1 MSLKKPD
8 LDCGSHA
15 TVRSVRQTVRLL
27 LLRSIAQLS
36 VRPLSMRGLS
46 SPSVPRSV
54 LLVRPDHLGDVLF
67 TAPAVRHLRRMW
79 PTTRLTML
87 TGPWAKPIAERIPF
101 LDEVL
106 TCPFPWFS
114 RQPRKS
120 FLEPYLL
127 LRREA
132 ERIGGYDF
140 DLSIVMRFDHWWG
153 AWLSLWAGIPCRVG
167 YDTPEVAPFLTR
179 PVPYTTGC
187 HEVLQNL
194 ALAKAA
200 TGCYRPSSIPPTRG
214 EVCHSERSEESRLE
228 FQPTEDEV
236 ESADRLLTTA
246 GIRPKDRLVCV
257 HPGAGAP
264 VKLWG
269 NEAWARVI
277 QALVQE
283 YGVKVILSGGP
294 GEVELAR
301 DLESALAPHVTLNHS
316 VGRVSIPDTGSCSV
330 TNLAGRTNL
339 GQLAAVMQRC
349 HLVMGVDSGPLHLA
363 VAAGA
368 PTVHLFGP
376 VDARLFGPWG
386 DPQRHLVV
394 TSGRDCI
401 PCNRLDYAT
410 DELDAHPCVREIPVD
425 AVLSAAR
432 RLLDSA
438 WRG

>member
-1 MSLKKPD
+1 MSLRKPE
-8 LDCGSHA
+8 LDYGSQTTTH
-15 TVRSVRQTVRLL
+15 SVRRTVRLFA
-27 LLRSIAQLS
+27 LRSIARWLPKS
-36 VRPLSMRGLS
+36 GTTCAPS
-46 SPSVPRSV
+46 SPPRSI
-54 LLVRPDHLGDVLF
+54 LLIRPDHLGDVLF
-67 TAPAVRHLRRMW
+67 TAPAVRHLRRVW
-79 PTTRLTML
+79 PSSRLTML
-87 TGPWAKPIAERIPF
+87 TGPWAKMVAERNPY

-153 AWLSLWAGIPCRVG
+153 ACLSRWAGIPCRTG
-167 YDTPEVAPFLTR
+167 YGVPEVAPFLTH
-179 PVPYTTGC
+179 PVPYVAGC

-194 ALAKAA
+194 ALVEAA
-200 TGCYRPSSIPPTRG
+200 TGLSSDANDRN
-214 EVCHSERSEESRLE
+214 LE
-228 FQPTEDEV
+228 FRLAQEEI
-236 ESADRLLTTA
+236 ESADRLLA
-246 GIRPKDRLVCV
+246 AADVRPKDRLVCV

-264 VKLWG
+264 VKLWS
-269 NEAWARVI
+269 NRAWAQVI
-277 QALVQE
+277 QALMQE

-294 GEVELAR
+294 GEVDLAR
-301 DLESALAPHVTLNHS
+301 DLEELLATAVNCDSPAAVA
-316 VGRVSIPDTGSCSV
+316 
-330 TNLAGRTNL
+330 NLAGRTDL
-339 GQLAAVMQRC
+339 GQLVAIMRRC
-349 HLVMGVDSGPLHLA
+349 DLVMGADSGPLHLA

-394 TSGRDCI
+394 ASRRDCV
-401 PCNRLDYAT
+401 PCNRLDYAI
-410 DELDAHPCVREIPVD
+410 DELDTHPCMREITVD

-432 RLLDSA
+432 LLLDATSQD
-438 WRG
+438 